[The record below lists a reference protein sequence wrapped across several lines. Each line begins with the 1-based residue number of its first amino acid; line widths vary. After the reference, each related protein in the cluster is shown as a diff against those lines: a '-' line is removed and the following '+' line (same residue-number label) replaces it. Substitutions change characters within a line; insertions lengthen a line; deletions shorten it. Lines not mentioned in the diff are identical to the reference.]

1 MKTVSRDSGEINV
14 IEADPARVIHE
25 VRAHLEKYQ
34 RKMGNMSCSKTKKR
48 ACRKGDSVFIRTDAD
63 HNPSLKRS
71 KLKPRFEMAG
81 KIVEYDREKHRIRVK
96 EKGSLDGCSIH
107 HHISDIR
114 TCPSDQQTSE

>member
-48 ACRKGDSVFIRTDAD
+48 AFRKGDSVFIRTDAD

-71 KLKPRFEMAG
+71 NLKPRFRLWNM
-81 KIVEYDREKHRIRVK
+81 KNIV
-96 EKGSLDGCSIH
+96 
-107 HHISDIR
+107 
-114 TCPSDQQTSE
+114 SE